1 MKPYH
6 APPAHEIVPRL
17 WLGNA
22 KASMDADWLRQTG
35 VTVVMNCTKDRPFS
49 HTVPIQYRVPVDD
62 NLQEA
67 EIRNMELWSTEI
79 AYQLLKEYQQGHT
92 ILVHCAAG
100 IQRSAAAVAFFL
112 IAHQQQTAHEAMRFI
127 QERRPVAFRPGANFE
142 RAILSFASRFHAV
155 LLPEILQ
162 RIASQEPHETT
173 L

>member
-1 MKPYH
+1 MKYH
-6 APPAHEIVPRL
+6 EYPPAHEIIPRL

-22 KASMDADWLRQTG
+22 KASMDEAWLRQTG

-49 HTVPIQYRVPVDD
+49 YAVPTQYRVPVDD

-112 IAHQQQTAHEAMRFI
+112 IAHQQMTALDAIRFI
-127 QERRPVAFRPGANFE
+127 QERRPVAFRPSINFE
-142 RAILSFASRFHAV
+142 RAILSFANRFHAV
-155 LLPEILQ
+155 LLPEILG
-162 RIASQEPHETT
+162 RASPRVPF